1 MLWGAVIEGA
11 GVLAFEGAHPAP
23 AERLPEGA
31 PMLEIGGMGGPV
43 PCALCGLSGVSQ
55 AVPPDR
61 LPGSVRALVIG
72 ALDGDVQWD
81 GVVLAGDARRLYWVH
96 VSADEIVSFQGS
108 LTPGLMADL
117 GVIGMDAGAL
127 ADTLS
132 RPERL
137 AAQLHRAD
145 LAGDAAAFSGH
156 LVGAELAAAKP
167 YWLGM
172 EVLNL
177 CGTEWESA
185 LSQQGAMVKS
195 KDPATMMQRGL
206 VRLAKAEGLSVDG

>member
-1 MLWGAVIEGA
+1 MIEGL
-11 GVLAFEGAHPAP
+11 GIMAFDGMRPAP

-31 PMLEIGGMGGPV
+31 PMLEIDGMGDAV
-43 PCALCGLSGVSQ
+43 PCALCGPIGVSQ
-55 AVPPDR
+55 AEPVDH
-61 LPGSVRALVIG
+61 LPAALRALVIG

-81 GVVLAGDARRLYWVH
+81 GVVLAGDERRLYWVH

-117 GVIGMDAGAL
+117 GAVGMDAGAL

-145 LAGDAAAFSGH
+145 LAGDAAALTGH
-156 LVGAELAAAKP
+156 LMGAELAAAKP

-177 CGTEWESA
+177 CGAAWESA
-185 LSQQGAMVKS
+185 LSQQGSMVKS
-195 KDPATMMQRGL
+195 KDPTAVMQRGL
-206 VRLAKAEGLSVDG
+206 VRLAKAEGLLVDG

>member
-1 MLWGAVIEGA
+1 VIEGV
-11 GVLAFEGAHPAP
+11 GVLAFEGARAAP

-31 PMLEIGGMGGPV
+31 PMLEVGGMGGGV
-43 PCALCGLSGVSQ
+43 PCALCGPTGVSQ
-55 AVPPDR
+55 AAPLDR
-61 LPGSVRALVIG
+61 LPAAVRVQVVG

-81 GVVLAGDARRLYWVH
+81 GVVLAGDLRRLYWVH

-108 LTPGLMADL
+108 VTPGLMVDL
-117 GVIGMDAGAL
+117 RAAGMDAGAL

-145 LAGDAAAFSGH
+145 LAGDVAAISGH
-156 LVGAELAAAKP
+156 LIGAELAAAKP

-177 CGTEWESA
+177 CGADWESA
-185 LSQQGAMVKS
+185 LSQQGATVKS
-195 KDPATMMQRGL
+195 KDPAAMTQRAL
-206 VRLAKAEGLSVDG
+206 VRLAKSSGLLVDG